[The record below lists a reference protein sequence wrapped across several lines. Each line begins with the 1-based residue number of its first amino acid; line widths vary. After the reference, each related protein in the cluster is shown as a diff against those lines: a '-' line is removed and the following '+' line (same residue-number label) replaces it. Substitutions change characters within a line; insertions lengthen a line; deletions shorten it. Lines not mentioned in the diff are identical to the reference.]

1 MSLIIYIDVDAF
13 AVAVERILNR
23 DLSGRVVVISTQT
36 PDRGL
41 VACASYEARALGVRA
56 GMPLAAARRRVER
69 AVFLGPN
76 PLEYEKASR
85 RLFAFLHDHAPVV
98 EADKMDGFFLDLTG
112 CERWM
117 NCHPTVWASRLA
129 RKIYGDVRLPV
140 SFGIASNKMVARMAA
155 RVAKPGRAI
164 CILPGCEADFIS
176 PVSVGLLPGVGKK
189 ARQELREF
197 GIRRIGQMVHLGDEP
212 LRRIYG
218 HTTGNAL
225 WQRAQGIFHE
235 PVKATPIA
243 ETLHYDHLFPGDSS
257 RIDEI
262 EAGAALLAQR
272 LAWKLRDCG
281 ARCCSARIDLVYSD
295 GHHCAR
301 RLRIFSPSD
310 RDTDLIDAVRRAA
323 GHAFRRRVCVRS
335 VHLTAALHQQD
346 DSQYDLFQEQKQ
358 RRTSRLY
365 QAIDEVRAKHGFA
378 SILIAGGVASGRDS
392 SPRRLKPK
400 SPAGDSFP

>member
-1 MSLIIYIDVDAF
+1 MSLITYIDVDAF
-13 AVAVERILNR
+13 AVAVERALNSQ
-23 DLSGRVVVISTQT
+23 LAGRIIVISTQT

-56 GMPLAAARRRVER
+56 GMPLPAARRRAEK
-69 AVFLGPN
+69 AIFLTPN
-76 PLEYEKASR
+76 LLEYEKASR
-85 RLFAFLHDHAPVV
+85 RLLDFLRDHAPVV

-117 NCHPTVWASRLA
+117 QSHPTVWMSRLA
-129 RKIYGDVRLPV
+129 RRIDQEVGLPV
-140 SFGIASNKMVARMAA
+140 SFGIASNKLTAKVAT

-164 CILPGCEADFIS
+164 WILSGCESEFLG
-176 PVSVGLLPGVGKK
+176 PVSVGLLPGIGKN
-189 ARQELREF
+189 ARLELREF
-197 GIRRIGQMVHLGDEP
+197 GIRRIGQLVHLGDES

-218 HTTGNAL
+218 PSIGNAL

-235 PVKATPIA
+235 SVKATPIA
-243 ETLHYDHLFPGDSS
+243 ETLQYNHIFPSDSS

-310 RDTDLIDAVRRAA
+310 RDNDLIGAVRRAA
-323 GHAFRRRVCVRS
+323 VHAFCRRVRVRS
-335 VHLTAALHQQD
+335 IHLTAVLHQQD

-365 QAIDEVRAKHGFA
+365 QAIDEVREKHGFA
-378 SILIAGGVASGRDS
+378 SILIAGGVDKSNGKKFKMNPS
-392 SPRRLKPK
+392 S
-400 SPAGDSFP
+400 DSFL